1 MSASKIL
8 ERLDRVKATGNSRW
22 NARCPAHDD
31 HGPSLSIRETDGGIV
46 LLHCFAGCG
55 AADVLGVIG
64 LRFGDLFPESLGEF
78 KPVRQPFSAWDA
90 LNALRA
96 EAAVLAVAAND
107 CAKGTLD
114 ALGVDRVALSAGRI
128 ATALEYINGR
138 S

>member
-1 MSASKIL
+1 MSDSRIL
-8 ERLDRVKATGNSRW
+8 ERLDRLKPTGNARW

-31 HGPSLSIRETDGGIV
+31 HGPSLSVRELDDGRILV
-46 LLHCFAGCG
+46 HCFAGCG
-55 AADVLGVIG
+55 AADVLAALG
-64 LRFGDLFPESLGEF
+64 LRFSDLFPDSVVQQG
-78 KPVRQPFSAWDA
+78 PTRQPFSAWDA

-96 EAAVLAVAAND
+96 EAAVLTIAAND
-107 CAKGTLD
+107 CANGTLD